1 MAVAKRTSIGE
12 RRFTVKDFMTG
23 RKIKVECEKCY
34 NEEGSYA
41 CIRPS
46 HDAYHK
52 ARIKAIVV
60 QDEEAPVEKPVLATA
75 IVVISD
81 AMKKLEKSGLNRK
94 GVIALINDDTKLG
107 KGTIETVLLSLGN
120 LAKTYTK

>member
-1 MAVAKRTSIGE
+1 MAVAKRAVK
-12 RRFTVKDFMTG
+12 VKDFMSGKT
-23 RKIKVECEKCY
+23 IKVECAACH

-46 HDAYHK
+46 HAAYK
-52 ARIKAIVV
+52 GRAT
-60 QDEEAPVEKPVLATA
+60 EPVTQEILATA
-75 IVVISD
+75 ITQISES
-81 AMKKLEKSGLNRK
+81 AKKLSKSGLNRK

-107 KGTIETVLLSLGN
+107 KGIIETVLLSLEG

>member
-1 MAVAKRTSIGE
+1 MAVAKQQKVSVRN
-12 RRFTVKDFMTG
+12 FMTG
-23 RKIKVECEKCY
+23 KQIKVECEACY

-46 HDAYHK
+46 HEPYK
-52 ARIKAIVV
+52 GRTEKAITK
-60 QDEEAPVEKPVLATA
+60 EVLATA
-75 IVVISD
+75 ITEIS
-81 AMKKLEKSGLNRK
+81 AAVKSLEKSGLNRK

-107 KGTIETVLLSLGN
+107 KGIIETVLLSLGN